1 MVHLILYVAD
11 QARSTAFYAAVLARK
26 PRLDV
31 LGMTEFQLERG
42 SILGL
47 MPEAG
52 IKRLLGAALPAPAS
66 ARGVPRAELYLK
78 VPGAAAFHDRAL
90 AAGAIELSPP
100 LLRDWGD
107 FVAYS
112 LDPDGHVLAFAW
124 P

>member
-31 LGMTEFQLERG
+31 PGMTEFELEGG

-52 IKRLLGAALPAPAS
+52 IKRLLGAALPDPAS
-66 ARGVPRAELYLK
+66 ARGIPRAELYLK
-78 VPGAAAFHDRAL
+78 GTGAAAFHVRAL
-90 AAGAIELSPP
+90 AAGALELSPP

-124 P
+124 S